1 MPNWKKILLNGG
13 SGELTTLKLTSL
25 TEDNTGTKVL
35 TLDSNNNIKLTASF
49 SGGGG
54 GTVTGVTGTTPI
66 VSSGG
71 TAPAISIS
79 AATTSAAGSMSSSDK
94 IKLDSLVSVNTNSI
108 IVRGGQ
114 TSAQSSATSLTGGSS
129 DNGKFLRFNYAS
141 EGVAGNASTW
151 SLESISVSLTSNV
164 TGTLPEGNGG
174 TGVTSLSSLD
184 LSEFNN
190 DLSLGDLSGTLAV
203 SKGGTGASNLNS
215 LVQTSGVQSIA
226 GVKTFSNSPVFS
238 GGINIGTTSYS
249 LFVYSSL
256 LYLTA
261 PAGTISIGGGPGG
274 TNNDLRVSNGSLAIG
289 SINNSTTNGR
299 IDASNDIV
307 AFSTSDIR
315 LKKYIKPI
323 PNALDKIDKIRGVE
337 FDWKATDEKMKK
349 EVHSFEGHDVGVIAQ
364 EIEEILPEVVTTRE
378 NGYKAVR
385 YEKIV
390 PLLIEAI
397 REQQKQIDELKSKH
411 SK

>member
-13 SGELTTLKLTSL
+13 SGELTTLKLTNL
-25 TEDNTGTKVL
+25 TEDNTGTKIL
-35 TLDSNNNIKLTASF
+35 TLDSSNNIKLTASF
-49 SGGGG
+49 SGGGS
-54 GTVTGVTGTTPI
+54 TNPN
-66 VSSGG
+66 
-71 TAPAISIS
+71 
-79 AATTSAAGSMSSSDK
+79 
-94 IKLDSLVSVNTNSI
+94 LNTNSI
-108 IVRGGQ
+108 LIRGGSS
-114 TSAQSSATSLTGGSS
+114 TSQASATNLTGGSS
-129 DNGKFLRFNYAS
+129 DNGKFLRFNYAT
-141 EGVAGNASTW
+141 EGIPAGDGSTW

-164 TGTLPEGNGG
+164 TGTLPEANGG

-215 LVQTSGVQSIA
+215 LVQTSGAQSIT
-226 GVKTFSNSPVFS
+226 GVKTFSSLPVFS
-238 GGINIGTTSYS
+238 SGINIGSTSYS

-261 PAGTISIGGGPGG
+261 PAGVISIGGGPGG
-274 TNNDLRVSNGSLAIG
+274 VQNDLNVPGGSLAIG
-289 SINNSTTNGR
+289 SINNSATNGR

-337 FDWKATDEKMKK
+337 FDWKVTDENMKK

-364 EIEEILPEVVTTRE
+364 EIEGILPEVVTTRK

-397 REQQKQIDELKSKH
+397 KEQQKQIDELKSKH

>member
-13 SGELTTLKLTSL
+13 DGELTTLKLTNL
-25 TEDNTGTKVL
+25 TEDSTGTKIL
-35 TLDSNNNIKLTASF
+35 TLDSSNNIKLTASF

-54 GTVTGVTGTTPI
+54 GTVTGVTGTAPI

-71 TAPAISIS
+71 TTPAISIN
-79 AATTSAAGSMSSSDK
+79 AATTSAAGSMSSTDK
-94 IKLDSLVSVNTNSI
+94 TKLNGLVSVSTNSI

-114 TSAQSSATSLTGGSS
+114 ATAQSSATSLTGGSS

-141 EGVAGNASTW
+141 EGIAGNASTW

-215 LVQTSGVQSIA
+215 LVQTSGAQSIA
-226 GVKTFSNSPVFS
+226 GVKTFSSLPVFS
-238 GGINIGTTSYS
+238 SGINIGSTSYS
-249 LFVYSSL
+249 LFTYSSL

-261 PAGTISIGGGPGG
+261 PSGVIAIGGGPGG
-274 TNNDLRVSNGSLAIG
+274 AQNDLKIPNGSLAVGNIT
-289 SINNSTTNGR
+289 NSTTNGR
-299 IDASNDIV
+299 IDASNDVV
-307 AFSTSDIR
+307 AFSTSDKR
-315 LKKYIKPI
+315 LKKYIKNIKNP
-323 PNALDKIDKIRGVE
+323 LDKISKINGVTFE
-337 FDWKATDEKMKK
+337 WKKADDKMKK
-349 EVHSFEGHDVGVIAQ
+349 EVHSFEGNDVGVLAQ
-364 EIEEILPEVVTTRE
+364 EVEKVLPEVVATRD

-385 YEKIV
+385 YEKII

-397 REQQKQIDELKSKH
+397 KDQQKQIDELKSKL
-411 SK
+411 

>member
-1 MPNWKKILLNGG
+1 MPNWKRILLNGG
-13 SGELTTLKLTSL
+13 DGELTTLKLTNL
-25 TEDNTGTKVL
+25 TEDSTGTKIL
-35 TLDSNNNIKLTASF
+35 TLDSSNNIKLTASF

-54 GTVTGVTGTTPI
+54 GTVTGVTGTAPI

-71 TAPAISIS
+71 TTPAISIN
-79 AATTSAAGSMSSSDK
+79 AATTSAAGSMSSTDK
-94 IKLDSLVSVNTNSI
+94 TKLDGLVSVSTNSI

-215 LVQTSGVQSIA
+215 LVQTSGAQSIA
-226 GVKTFSNSPVFS
+226 GVKTFSSLPVFS
-238 GGINIGTTSYS
+238 SGINIGSTSYS
-249 LFVYSSL
+249 LFTYSSL

-261 PAGTISIGGGPGG
+261 PSGVISIGGGPGG
-274 TNNDLRVSNGSLAIG
+274 AQNDLRITNGSLVVGNIT
-289 SINNSTTNGR
+289 NSTTNGR
-299 IDASNDIV
+299 IDASNDVV
-307 AFSTSDIR
+307 AFSTSDKR
-315 LKKYIKPI
+315 LKKYIKNIKNP
-323 PNALDKIDKIRGVE
+323 LDKISKINGVTFE
-337 FDWKATDEKMKK
+337 WKKTDDKMKK
-349 EVHSFEGHDVGVIAQ
+349 EVHSFEGNDVGVLAQ
-364 EIEEILPEVVTTRE
+364 EIEEVLPEVVVTRDS
-378 NGYKAVR
+378 GYKAVR
-385 YEKIV
+385 YEKII

-397 REQQKQIDELKSKH
+397 KDQQKQIDELKSKL
-411 SK
+411 